1 MITRAE
7 ILVRIGIAEETFDAW
22 CEAGWLRQ
30 ASDYAEADL
39 ARAALIRDLTER
51 LGVNEE
57 GVDVALRLLDQI
69 HGLRRALREVSAAL
83 DSLPEPLRSRALASL
98 ARSVGP
104 DEG

>member
-7 ILVRIGIAEETFDAW
+7 ILLRIGIAEETFEAW

-30 ASDYAEADL
+30 AADYAEADL

-57 GVDVALRLLDQI
+57 GVDVALSLLDQI

-83 DSLPEPLRSRALASL
+83 ESLPEPLRRDLRAALA
-98 ARSVGP
+98 RP
-104 DEG
+104 DAE